1 MKSAKE
7 ESSESSSEDYSSEDE
22 VKKSTCKFGASPFSP
37 IFLIMLEH
45 HAFEFLAYSCLKN
58 CQFLIELINPL
69 IFILQKAAPQSNIK
83 ASAGVKTVKKESSES
98 SSEDDSSEDEV

>member
-1 MKSAKE
+1 
-7 ESSESSSEDYSSEDE
+7 
-22 VKKSTCKFGASPFSP
+22 
-37 IFLIMLEH
+37 MLEH

-58 CQFLIELINPL
+58 CQFLIELINQL
-69 IFILQKAAPQSNIK
+69 ILILQIAAPQSNIK